1 MFHAF
6 RPAPVAG
13 IGRAGEIGWIGL
25 EQAAV
30 AGVRAGRRKWE
41 SGLGSRASV
50 IGDLGSGD
58 GTGDTTMRTMRLG
71 AIAAGL
77 LIGTVMLALVA
88 ERAVTL
94 WQAPDAA
101 RLSGASADI
110 RLLLAGAVVAWALA
124 IAVALLHLVSRQDR
138 IAEQEIRLGRMLS
151 EQEVHLA
158 ARCRELSAQ
167 LMHSREVVM
176 NDMVSLDTAQ
186 QQRQGLQEMRF
197 ASVEASLK
205 RIDDTLTQRL
215 EGMAA
220 LVSHHLQA
228 SSSRQAGAEGS
239 AAVPVLE
246 AHLKRLDRQLATR
259 FDEIEAR
266 MTQPAALGA
275 PSGYVDFDPFSP
287 VSAYHG
293 LNEGQ
298 PAAAVADE
306 RVLRDL
312 AERVG
317 QIDGRLEQ
325 LSAGTRSDLAELGAM
340 LVRLERRMEHPS
352 SGSGLTDVAPVVDAA
367 LKRAIEALG
376 RRLDGIE
383 VWLRQHGEHV
393 GLAFTDLSQRIEERS
408 VNNSVFGELGTING
422 NSLAMPLD
430 PSGANTGLQE
440 LQSMILNLA
449 HLQVDLRAER
459 SQLRKRLRD
468 LDGDAPAAAAGG

>member
-1 MFHAF
+1 
-6 RPAPVAG
+6 
-13 IGRAGEIGWIGL
+13 
-25 EQAAV
+25 
-30 AGVRAGRRKWE
+30 
-41 SGLGSRASV
+41 
-50 IGDLGSGD
+50 
-58 GTGDTTMRTMRLG
+58 MRLG

-167 LMHSREVVM
+167 LLHSREVVM

-186 QQRQGLQEMRF
+186 QHRQGLQEMRF

-205 RIDDTLTQRL
+205 RIDDSLTERL

-228 SSSRQAGAEGS
+228 SSSRQSGSDGA

-266 MTQPAALGA
+266 MTQPAALGGA
-275 PSGYVDFDPFSP
+275 SGFVDFDPFSP

-293 LNEGQ
+293 LNDSQAGG
-298 PAAAVADE
+298 AVLDAQM
-306 RVLRDL
+306 LRDL
-312 AERVG
+312 ANRVG

-325 LSAGTRSDLAELGAM
+325 LGAGTRSDLAELGAM
-340 LVRLERRMEHPS
+340 LVRLERRMEHPA
-352 SGSGLTDVAPVVDAA
+352 SGAGVTDVAPVVDAA
-367 LKRAIEALG
+367 LKRAIDALG

-408 VNNSVFGELGTING
+408 VNNSVFGELGAING

-430 PSGANTGLQE
+430 LSVQGAGPNGTSNGNPNSGLQD

-468 LDGDAPAAAAGG
+468 LGGDAPAAAAG